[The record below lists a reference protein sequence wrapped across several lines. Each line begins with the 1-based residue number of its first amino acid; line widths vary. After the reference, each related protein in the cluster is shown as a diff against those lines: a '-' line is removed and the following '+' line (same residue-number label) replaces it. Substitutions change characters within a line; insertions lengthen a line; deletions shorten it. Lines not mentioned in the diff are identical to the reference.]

1 MINSD
6 QRAEAVKTY
15 APVII
20 FISATFLLKLYE
32 VADET
37 NLIISVF
44 LSMISFMVKS
54 AMLKEKYGEYEDR
67 KKIAYQSGL
76 LTIIFFLIFLNGFL
90 HWYKILHINLRTT
103 IYFILLLLYF
113 IILFRAVHLLK
124 DIKIKLESGD
134 KKRKK

>member
-6 QRAEAVKTY
+6 QRAEAIKTY
-15 APVII
+15 IPVIV

-134 KKRKK
+134 NKRKK

>member
-1 MINSD
+1 MKNSD

-20 FISATFLLKLYE
+20 FIFATFLLKLYE

-54 AMLKEKYGEYEDR
+54 AMLKEKYGEN
-67 KKIAYQSGL
+67 A
-76 LTIIFFLIFLNGFL
+76 
-90 HWYKILHINLRTT
+90 
-103 IYFILLLLYF
+103 
-113 IILFRAVHLLK
+113 
-124 DIKIKLESGD
+124 IKRGK
-134 KKRKK
+134 